1 MLIII
6 RNINIEI
13 KKSNENAD
21 NIMNHAN
28 PSNADD
34 NRSSE
39 MEDVHAGWSQA
50 LKLLLRKLLMH
61 ESGPARGGI
70 PFTVGGHACTVY
82 VKVSDLPSGECSRSL
97 RC

>member
-1 MLIII
+1 
-6 RNINIEI
+6 
-13 KKSNENAD
+13 
-21 NIMNHAN
+21 MNHAN

-50 LKLLLRKLLMH
+50 LKLLLRKFSMH

>member
-1 MLIII
+1 MH
-6 RNINIEI
+6 
-13 KKSNENAD
+13 NAK
-21 NIMNHAN
+21 AN
-28 PSNADD
+28 NDDD

-82 VKVSDLPSGECSRSL
+82 VKVSDLPRGECSRSL